1 MADKLSEQ
9 NLSVVS
15 TREYATKIDN
25 HSIKISPPSIYPI
38 QEQLNI
44 TNSMLS

>member
-25 HSIKISPPSIYPI
+25 HSIKISPPSIYPQ
-38 QEQLNI
+38 QEKLNI